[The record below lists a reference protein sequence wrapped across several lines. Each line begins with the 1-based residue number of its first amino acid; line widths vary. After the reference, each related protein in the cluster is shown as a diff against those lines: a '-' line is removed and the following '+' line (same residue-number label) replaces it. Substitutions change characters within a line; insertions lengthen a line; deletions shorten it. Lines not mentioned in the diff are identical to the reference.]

1 MVKFISSKGKG
12 ETMKKTFNKL
22 DKIQIVIAIV
32 ALLLAILGFSY
43 DNLTEIAFIL
53 IAINLLVN
61 SLRDLRKDKKSIFS
75 YLIIVMAILI
85 IFLSIQQLLNYW
97 VL

>member
-1 MVKFISSKGKG
+1 
-12 ETMKKTFNKL
+12 MKKTFNKL

>member
-1 MVKFISSKGKG
+1 MQ
-12 ETMKKTFNKL
+12 KTFKKL

-32 ALLLAILGFSY
+32 ALLLAILGFIY
-43 DNLTEIAFIL
+43 DNLTETAFIL

-61 SLRDLRKDKKSIFS
+61 EIRSFRKDKKSIFS

-85 IFLSIQQLLNYW
+85 IILSIHKLLY
-97 VL
+97 